1 MAVPYTFAGA
11 TSAIPLSQLDTN
23 FATTFTLGNTAI
35 QLGNTVTTLNNM
47 TLANVTISSGNVTIT
62 NVSVTTANVT
72 TGNIT
77 TLTSTNATI
86 TNMSSGNVTITGG
99 TINGTTLGAT
109 TASSANVTTLT
120 TSSTVTLNGGTA
132 NGVAYLNG
140 SKVLTT
146 GSALSFDGTR
156 LTSIAGKF
164 GVGTASNSATLMVN
178 NLNGSATG
186 IQLFQ
191 DGVESWIMGMPAS
204 SAALTWA
211 NSGVE
216 QMRLTSTGLG
226 IGTNNPSK
234 PLHILSAINTDLL
247 LSSSNASTSVGG
259 RIFFGN
265 TTLSDTSTYISGAP
279 GRGIDLYTNS
289 LLRASIDSSGNL
301 GIGTSSPRSK
311 ADVNGVLT
319 VGDSSDPRVNLYRN
333 VSLASSSGAGRI
345 DFGGRYDAS
354 NYATGAVIGSL
365 TAGTWSASNYGCS
378 LLFYTTAQ
386 NSTSFTERMRLD
398 SSGNLGLGV
407 TPSAWSAYTALQI
420 KNTAILGFGPRESH
434 YVHNAYWDG
443 TSWKYIGTGEAL
455 RYDQFYGGHIWYTAP
470 SGTAGSAISFTQAM
484 TLDASGNL
492 GIGTSSPLGKM
503 TVRGLSGYN
512 LTIGAVG
519 TDARIDATNDNGSGS
534 VDFVLSGSS
543 LKFNTSGS
551 ERARIDSSGA
561 LLVGCTSNNYL
572 VADSG
577 IQLQPNGTA
586 RFGTDGTSTLN
597 IISFVNGTNGT
608 PAEVGK
614 IQTSG
619 SSTSYLTSSD
629 YRLKNTIA
637 PMTGALAKV
646 AALKPVTYKWN
657 VNGSDGEGFIA
668 HELAEVVPQCV
679 SGTKDAVDADGNP
692 VYQGIDTSFLVA
704 TLTAAIQE
712 LKAEFD
718 AYKASHP

>member
-1 MAVPYTFAGA
+1 M
-11 TSAIPLSQLDTN
+11 
-23 FATTFTLGNTAI
+23 
-35 QLGNTVTTLNNM
+35 
-47 TLANVTISSGNVTIT
+47 
-62 NVSVTTANVT
+62 
-72 TGNIT
+72 
-77 TLTSTNATI
+77 ATI
-86 TNMSSGNVTITGG
+86 LTKRSN
-99 TINGTTLGAT
+99 
-109 TASSANVTTLT
+109 TASSVPVAGDLT
-120 TSSTVTLNGGTA
+120 NSTGGAELAVNTADKRLFTKDSGGTVVELGTNPSSVTLPNGTA
-132 NGVAYLNG
+132 NGVTYLNG
-140 SKVLTT
+140 SKVLTS
-146 GSALSFDGTR
+146 GSALTFNGTNLGIGSTAPTYR
-156 LTSIAGKF
+156 LTV
-164 GVGTASNSATLMVN
+164 VGAQNSTVAAFN
-178 NLNGSATG
+178 
-186 IQLFQ
+186 
-191 DGVESWIMGMPAS
+191 DS
-204 SAALTWA
+204 SAGEAARNLMFTSSSNGLYWTI
-211 NSGVE
+211 NSQGSSGLGQLAFAVNSSE
-216 QMRLTSTGLG
+216 GMRLTSTGLG

-519 TDARIDATNDNGSGS
+519 ADARIDATNDNGSGS